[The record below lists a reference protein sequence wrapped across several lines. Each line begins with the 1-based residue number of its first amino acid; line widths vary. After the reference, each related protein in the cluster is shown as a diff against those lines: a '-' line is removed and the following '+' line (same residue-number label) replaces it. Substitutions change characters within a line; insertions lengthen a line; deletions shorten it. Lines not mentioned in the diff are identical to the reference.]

1 LRYFSGGRKGC
12 AFRKVFK
19 LALAN
24 EMIAAGLVAHPSCID
39 PGKLDRSF
47 AGRRLASAFR
57 QDLPSEI
64 IPCGE
69 NGEFHTVVSA
79 GPMYRN
85 PIEVSVD

>member
-1 LRYFSGGRKGC
+1 
-12 AFRKVFK
+12 
-19 LALAN
+19 
-24 EMIAAGLVAHPSCID
+24 MIAADMVAHLTCID
-39 PGKLDRSF
+39 PGKLDRSY

-64 IPCGE
+64 FPCGE